1 MMIVS
6 PRRFLVPVLAGVLCL
21 STAWGLTGCQKKMP
35 GRLDGLYSS
44 DTASDGISSLHTSD
58 TEDGTSSPSDAEKTA
73 CPVPPFQAGSYD
85 MESAAA
91 YEHLLLSG
99 SEIRARIAISQTYN
113 YRIRLTVSKNGNM
126 TAVYTFTRIRTSYE
140 DSQTYT
146 TDTADKKGRT
156 EENAPYYDLIGQSF
170 TVRVS
175 KDYRLSISG
184 VDKIHQ
190 KYPDTADIVTDE
202 NLLEVASDLFYPI
215 DGELSVGSAWKRT
228 QNGVTYTVS
237 KIREDNLLINIKGDK
252 LPVPEPVIQ
261 NDITYTYRQCAPLSG
276 SVVMDR
282 HNRMIQEQSSYQ
294 SNTGDA
300 AYNGAAY
307 AFEEV
312 SSSLCSI
319 VKAS

>member
-202 NLLEVASDLFYPI
+202 NLLEVASD
-215 DGELSVGSAWKRT
+215 
-228 QNGVTYTVS
+228 
-237 KIREDNLLINIKGDK
+237 
-252 LPVPEPVIQ
+252 
-261 NDITYTYRQCAPLSG
+261 
-276 SVVMDR
+276 
-282 HNRMIQEQSSYQ
+282 
-294 SNTGDA
+294 
-300 AYNGAAY
+300 
-307 AFEEV
+307 
-312 SSSLCSI
+312 
-319 VKAS
+319 